1 MQQDLT
7 NPERRNVQ
15 PLVPVVWFNEY
26 TDLRQVS
33 PHVATNSDIW
43 VIRDKSLSTDEKEDT
58 DVVGMALIEAEYP
71 TEADAMVHRIG
82 VRKTYQQNGIGST
95 ILDKLQSEYGSLELT
110 CRESLPANDFYEN
123 TGWERIGVKKGDPED
138 LIKWKRTAD

>member
-1 MQQDLT
+1 MQQNLT
-7 NPERRNVQ
+7 SPERRKLQ

-43 VIRDKSLSTDEKEDT
+43 VILDKSLSTDGKEENRI
-58 DVVGMALIEAEYP
+58 VGMALIEPDYP

-82 VRKTYQQNGIGST
+82 VRETYRQNRIGST
-95 ILDKLQSEYGSLELT
+95 ILDKLQDTYGSLELT
-110 CRESLPANDFYEN
+110 CRESLPANNFYEN
-123 TGWERIGVKKGDPED
+123 TGWKQIGVEKGEPED
-138 LIKWKRTAD
+138 LIKWKRTTD